1 MSDPER
7 RFKLLVCIDGS
18 TSSYQGLRYAI
29 KFSLDNPDTDISLL
43 YVRPADS
50 GGSSE
55 GLNMTLARENMLDW
69 DLELPGL
76 KSLKKARDILLE
88 NGILGD
94 EWEAENI
101 HKKSRGSRLGDHIV
115 SYLCKKTGQHIAL
128 IVRIASSVLAGIL
141 NEAHDEQYD
150 IVIVSASDDDMTG
163 LGAIDSYTAISVAT
177 EHNGTVILSRGLEE
191 GHGHL
196 VCVTN
201 DPASIKMA
209 LQDAEIATRCGC
221 PIELYAVAETS
232 DDKKQ
237 TQETLDNAKAALE
250 KAGYA
255 VNGAHMD
262 IGDPVGRIIENGQD
276 HSLIVMAACEKSML
290 KRMFLGSVSH
300 AVLKKAKSS
309 VMIIR

>member
-1 MSDPER
+1 M
-7 RFKLLVCIDGS
+7 
-18 TSSYQGLRYAI
+18 
-29 KFSLDNPDTDISLL
+29 
-43 YVRPADS
+43 
-50 GGSSE
+50 
-55 GLNMTLARENMLDW
+55 
-69 DLELPGL
+69 
-76 KSLKKARDILLE
+76 KSLKKARNILLE
-88 NGILGD
+88 NGILGE

-101 HKKSRGSRLGDHIV
+101 HKRSRGSRLGDHVV

-128 IVRIASSVLAGIL
+128 IVRISSSVLAGIL
-141 NEAHDEQYD
+141 DEAHEESYD
-150 IVIVSASDDDMTG
+150 IVIVSASDDEMTG
-163 LGAIDSYTAISVAT
+163 LGAIDNYTAISVAT

-196 VCVTN
+196 VCITS

-232 DDKKQ
+232 DEKKQ
-237 TQETLDNAKAALE
+237 TQETLDHAKQALE
-250 KAGYA
+250 EAGYA
-255 VNGAHMD
+255 VSGSHMD
-262 IGDPVGRIIENGQD
+262 MGDPVGRIIENGRD

-300 AVLKKAKSS
+300 AVLKKAKTS